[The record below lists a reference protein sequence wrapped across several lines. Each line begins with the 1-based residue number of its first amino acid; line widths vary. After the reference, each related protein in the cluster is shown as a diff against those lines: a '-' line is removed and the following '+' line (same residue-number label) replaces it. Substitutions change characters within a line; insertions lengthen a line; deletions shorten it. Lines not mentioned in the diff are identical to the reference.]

1 MHGGFKGTQ
10 KSRPYNLLSEV
21 LKLLSKSHG
30 DQKNGKVDEWQAY
43 LKTNKLQNFIV
54 SFLHHRFNIFFLIG
68 GAYYYHKDSIV
79 DFLPSQDSENFHL
92 QSIREDIDDV
102 VFLDSSRA
110 LRIIEKLISGP
121 LFRSV
126 VQAEHIFDL
135 NNMWESSLSF
145 LELNS
150 HDVSNV
156 FNGNTIFILCLK
168 SYSKRQKILFWIAQQ
183 KNAWS

>member
-79 DFLPSQDSENFHL
+79 DFCPHKIVKISICKASEKIL
-92 QSIREDIDDV
+92 
-102 VFLDSSRA
+102 
-110 LRIIEKLISGP
+110 
-121 LFRSV
+121 
-126 VQAEHIFDL
+126 
-135 NNMWESSLSF
+135 MMLSF
-145 LELNS
+145 
-150 HDVSNV
+150 
-156 FNGNTIFILCLK
+156 
-168 SYSKRQKILFWIAQQ
+168 
-183 KNAWS
+183 